1 MVIKKLSEGLKKTRN
16 QISSKLKSIFV
27 KNAVIDED
35 FIEEIEEIL
44 IQTDMG
50 FNTVTSVIEKVETS
64 LSNNEKKDISIIY
77 DAIKAELKKFIT
89 CDIDQADI
97 SDNDNS
103 LKIILVVGVNGTG
116 KTTSLA
122 KISNHYLAKNKKV
135 ILAACDTFRGAAIE
149 QLEVWAQRTGT
160 YLVKHQHGADAAA
173 VAFDAVEAAL
183 ARKADYLIIDT
194 AGRLHTNKNLME
206 ELKKIKRTIQKRIS
220 DAPHEVLMTIDAVT
234 GQNALPQVKTF
245 NDALSLTGLILTK
258 LDGTAKGGVVLRI
271 QNEFKIP
278 VKYIGVGEQIDDLL
292 PFDANDFIDALF
304 EE

>member
-1 MVIKKLSEGLKKTRN
+1 MVIKKLSDGLKKTRN

-27 KNAVIDED
+27 KNAVINDE
-35 FIEEIEEIL
+35 FIEDIEDIL

-50 FNTVTSVIEKVETS
+50 FDTVTSLVEKVESS
-64 LSNNEKKDISIIY
+64 LSNNDKKDISVIY
-77 DAIKAELKKFIT
+77 DSIKTELKTIIT
-89 CDIDQADI
+89 PHTEQSQIKKT
-97 SDNDNS
+97 DNALNV
-103 LKIILVVGVNGTG
+103 ILIVGVNGTG

-122 KISNHYLAKNKKV
+122 KIANRYLSQNKKV

-183 ARKADYLIIDT
+183 ARNADYLIIDT

-206 ELKKIKRTIQKRIS
+206 ELKKIKRTVQKRIT

-245 NDALSLTGLILTK
+245 HDALSLTGLILTK
-258 LDGTAKGGVVLRI
+258 LDGTAKGGVVIRI

-292 PFDANDFIDALF
+292 PFNANDFIDALF

>member
-1 MVIKKLSEGLKKTRN
+1 
-16 QISSKLKSIFV
+16 V

-50 FNTVTSVIEKVETS
+50 FDTVTSVIQKLEES
-64 LSNNEKKDISIIY
+64 LSNNEKKDINLIY
-77 DAIKAELKKFIT
+77 DSIKSELKKFISY
-89 CDIDQADI
+89 DIEKI
-97 SDNDNS
+97 NLDNNNNP
-103 LKIILVVGVNGTG
+103 LKIILIVGVNGTG

-122 KISNHYLAKNKKV
+122 KIANHYLSKNKKV

-149 QLEVWAQRTGT
+149 QIEVWAERTGT

-183 ARKADYLIIDT
+183 ARNADYLIIDT

-206 ELKKIKRTIQKRIS
+206 ELKKIKRTVQKRLS
-220 DAPHEVLMTIDAVT
+220 DAPHEILMTIDAVT

-258 LDGTAKGGVVLRI
+258 LDGTAKGGVVIRI

-292 PFDANDFIDALF
+292 PFNANEFIDALF